1 MGNSPSG
8 KAAKVL
14 RLRQE
19 EVDVDV
25 DHLGS
30 FSFGLARDYEVQHYM
45 PPQFPIIPLLTK
57 DRVMT
62 CQRTWDLVQNASTEK
77 MKQYGKP
84 GIVLFYDEFFYRLFE
99 RDTTMALVFP
109 NTKQRGEVL
118 IKALTFILGVRADAP
133 SDVENV
139 KNSCR
144 FLGHRHR
151 TFMKVRP
158 HHFATYALTMVEVVM
173 YWLGDLAS
181 HNVGQAWSNT
191 TGFILRYLL
200 EPYLYERTDPYEL
213 YQNTTI
219 AAVRE
224 ITESSAASASVM
236 DNKTGRA
243 SSMSSA
249 RT

>member
-1 MGNSPSG
+1 MGNAAG
-8 KAAKVL
+8 KREKVL

-19 EVDVDV
+19 ECDIDI
-25 DHLGS
+25 DALGH
-30 FSFGLARDYEVQHYM
+30 FSFGIAPDHEVQHYM
-45 PPQFPIIPLLTK
+45 PPQFPIIPRLTK
-57 DRVMT
+57 DRVQT
-62 CQRTWDLVQNASTEK
+62 CMRTWELVQSASTEK

-133 SDVENV
+133 ADVENV

-158 HHFATYALTMVEVVM
+158 HHFATYAMTLVEVVM
-173 YWLGDLAS
+173 YWLGDMAS
-181 HNVGQAWSNT
+181 HDVGQAWSNT

-200 EPYLYERTDPYEL
+200 EPYLFSRTDPYEL

-224 ITESSAASASVM
+224 ITESTAQGLASAM
-236 DNKTGRA
+236 DKSGRA
-243 SSMSSA
+243 SRSSEHK
-249 RT
+249 